1 MILSLS
7 EYIITQ
13 WKVLFHTCLCFLTKI
28 NWNDCKM
35 LVWPENEAT
44 NERISKTDIGLAD
57 MINDTTVFC
66 KWISLNSLNSI
77 NLQLQTT
84 PDRYLSRGS
93 DKKFIFTTSPGNI
106 VTARHRAYLVTIQV
120 LHFKEII

>member
-1 MILSLS
+1 M
-7 EYIITQ
+7 
-13 WKVLFHTCLCFLTKI
+13 
-28 NWNDCKM
+28 
-35 LVWPENEAT
+35 
-44 NERISKTDIGLAD
+44 
-57 MINDTTVFC
+57 
-66 KWISLNSLNSI
+66 

-106 VTARHRAYLVTIQV
+106 VTARHITIQV